1 MSALREHAVAYLAMR
16 RSLGFELRSQGRM
29 LLGFVAYCEARQLE
43 RVSTE
48 ATVAWATNPP
58 KGGLGEVQQAR
69 RLMSVRIFARHMNA
83 IDPRH
88 EVPPEGILTRH
99 ACRVT
104 PYPFSAAELSAL
116 CGACSVLQPAFRAA
130 TWRTFI
136 GLLIV
141 TGLRVSEACGLN
153 RDDIDR
159 ESGAV
164 RVLNTKFNKSRL
176 VFLHPTTLQA
186 LREYEQLRDHHHPQ
200 PRTPAFLVNT
210 RGDRIAA
217 SNTASTFATILA
229 AAGIQPAPGQR
240 RPRLHDIRHA
250 FAVATLLGWYHD
262 AADTQARLPLLSTW
276 LGHVDPKSTYWYLQA
291 VPELLTLAA
300 QRLEPAHAGCGDD
313 PSGTPT

>member
-16 RSLGFELRSQGRM
+16 RSLGFELVTQGRM
-29 LLGFVAYCEARQLE
+29 LLGFVAYCEARQIE

-48 ATVAWATNPP
+48 AAVAWATNPP
-58 KGGLGEVQQAR
+58 KGGVGEVQQAR

-83 IDPRH
+83 IDASH

-99 ACRVT
+99 SCRVT
-104 PYPFSAAELSAL
+104 PYPFSSVELSAL
-116 CGACSVLQPAFRAA
+116 CSACSILQPAFRAA

-141 TGLRVSEACGLN
+141 TGLRVSEVCNLN
-153 RDDIDR
+153 RGDLDR

-176 VFLHPTTLQA
+176 VFVHPTTLQA
-186 LREYEQLRDHHHPQ
+186 LREYEQLRDRHQPQ
-200 PRTPAFLVNT
+200 PRTPALLINT
-210 RGDRIAA
+210 RGSRLDA

-229 AAGIQPAPGQR
+229 ASGIEPAAGQR

-250 FAVATLLGWYHD
+250 FAIATLLGWYHD
-262 AADTQARLPLLSTW
+262 AKDVQARLPLLSTW

-300 QRLEPAHAGCGDD
+300 QRLERRHAGCGGDQR
-313 PSGTPT
+313 GTPA